1 MMRVEPQQRRGAG
14 EERVN
19 VSHHEGERWRT
30 EDRDEVEE
38 RVGGD
43 KSTRRDKVWGWGMLT
58 VTAVLRSQKRV
69 DFGVKL
75 LHGLAPCPTLAL

>member
-43 KSTRRDKVWGWGMLT
+43 ESTRRDKVWGWGMLT
-58 VTAVLRSQKRV
+58 QYCAVTRGWTLESNSCM
-69 DFGVKL
+69 G
-75 LHGLAPCPTLAL
+75 LHRGPH